1 MSVSHFY
8 SIHRDSRRGSGVLP
22 EMIFNGG
29 NTNLG
34 FTTNMPLLSLPYKNS
49 LSTWTVCSSIFQLAC
64 MLIRD
69 SQRLPGI
76 LGAPQ
81 VLSLLRIGY
90 RCYRCLTSFQG
101 RLLTWP
107 NLLIQDPALHF
118 EFSLRTVL
126 HDCSDFEQGEE
137 GFLTHLE
144 VLNQSQ
150 RTNWCLSM
158 TFASQWSRI
167 IFPLFRE
174 LSIMCSPSEA

>member
-1 MSVSHFY
+1 MSPEGADLYSKRDRSSFGSGRQSCHMSVSHFY
-8 SIHRDSRRGSGVLP
+8 SIHRDSSRGSGVLP

-34 FTTNMPLLSLPYKNS
+34 FTTNMPILSLPYKNS
-49 LSTWTVCSSIFQLAC
+49 LSTWTVCSSISQLAC

-81 VLSLLRIGY
+81 VLNLRRVGY
-90 RCYRCLTSFQG
+90 SCLTAFQG

-107 NLLIQDPALHF
+107 NLLLTQDPTLHF

-126 HDCSDFEQGEE
+126 HDSSDFEQG
-137 GFLTHLE
+137 GGGRVSWHIWRF
-144 VLNQSQ
+144 
-150 RTNWCLSM
+150 
-158 TFASQWSRI
+158 
-167 IFPLFRE
+167 
-174 LSIMCSPSEA
+174 

>member
-1 MSVSHFY
+1 MSPEGAHPYSKRDRSSFDSDRKSCHMSVSHFY

-101 RLLTWP
+101 RLLTWR

-137 GFLTHLE
+137 GRRGGGFLDTSGGSKSVPE
-144 VLNQSQ
+144 N
-150 RTNWCLSM
+150 
-158 TFASQWSRI
+158 
-167 IFPLFRE
+167 
-174 LSIMCSPSEA
+174 